1 MFLLEL
7 GGARGERKHK
17 TKSETKQKKQRWRRG
32 SGHFA
37 FLQQNNFREATEG
50 STKLSYSPLD

>member
-32 SGHFA
+32 HFV
-37 FLQQNNFREATEG
+37 FLQQNNFREATAG
-50 STKLSYSPLD
+50 GTKLSYSPLD